1 MVKSNM
7 DKENNI
13 YQKTKYEYCMCNILF
28 KGLEKDKV
36 YRMYKSSHYKSG
48 IKFPD
53 IYVINN
59 GKNINVNE
67 IGLNISTLIGCKIKL
82 IEHNN
87 NTPIKNIFGKYKF
100 IKVKL
105 PSLLDVKLPEQV
117 VYDYYDKFYSKLYI
131 MNRDNEEFLY
141 PYSYIISNVID
152 RINTL
157 IKIKDT
163 FKTNEEYEEYVK
175 TVIKI
180 IEECSNVVCNLFN
193 VFKINEKNNKKV
205 GIECLNDFLED
216 SKKCCKIC
224 NDFINE
230 MKEVYR

>member
-1 MVKSNM
+1 MY
-7 DKENNI
+7 KENNI
-13 YQKTKYEYCMCNILF
+13 YQKTKYQYCMCDVLF

-36 YRMYKSSHYKSG
+36 YRMYERVNYVDCCTEFHDKYDK
-48 IKFPD
+48 
-53 IYVINN
+53 YVIKN
-59 GKNINVNE
+59 GKEIHVNE
-67 IGLNISTLIGCKIKL
+67 IGLDISTLIGCKIEL

-100 IKVKL
+100 IKVEL
-105 PSLLDVKLPEQV
+105 PSLLNVRLPEQV

-131 MNRDNEEFLY
+131 MNRDNKEFLY
-141 PYSYIISNVID
+141 PYSYIISNLID

-157 IKIKDT
+157 IDIKDS

-175 TVIKI
+175 TATKI
-180 IEECSNVVCNLFN
+180 IEECSDVVCNLFN
-193 VFKINEKNNKKV
+193 VFRMNEKNNKKI

>member
-1 MVKSNM
+1 M

-13 YQKTKYEYCMCNILF
+13 YEKTKYEYGICNVLY
-28 KGLEKDKV
+28 KNLEKDKV
-36 YRMYKSSHYKSG
+36 YRIEERIYYRYD
-48 IKFPD
+48 IKFKDTYIIDNEKEICVND
-53 IYVINN
+53 IRANYITFFMWH
-59 GKNINVNE
+59 NIE
-67 IGLNISTLIGCKIKL
+67 L
-82 IEHNN
+82 IESKENKF
-87 NTPIKNIFGKYKF
+87 IKNIFGKYKYK
-100 IKVKL
+100 KVEL
-105 PSLLDVKLPEQV
+105 PSLLDVRLPEQV
-117 VYDYYDKFYSKLYI
+117 VYNYYDKFYSKLYI
-131 MNRDNEEFLY
+131 MNRDNKEFLY

-157 IKIKDT
+157 IDIKDS

-175 TVIKI
+175 TATKI
-180 IEECSNVVCNLFN
+180 IEECSDVVCNLFN

>member
-1 MVKSNM
+1 MC
-7 DKENNI
+7 KENNI
-13 YQKTKYEYCMCNILF
+13 YQKTKYEYCMCDVLF

-36 YRMYKSSHYKSG
+36 YRMYERVNYVDCYAE
-48 IKFPD
+48 FPN

-67 IGLNISTLIGCKIKL
+67 IGLNISTLIGCKIEL

-105 PSLLDVKLPEQV
+105 PSLLDVRLPEQV
-117 VYDYYDKFYSKLYI
+117 VYNYYDKFYSKLYI
-131 MNRDNEEFLY
+131 MSRDNKEFLY

-175 TVIKI
+175 TATKI
-180 IEECSNVVCNLFN
+180 IEECSDVICNLFN
-193 VFKINEKNNKKV
+193 VFKMNEKNNKKV
-205 GIECLNDFLED
+205 GVECLNDFLED

>member
-1 MVKSNM
+1 MY
-7 DKENNI
+7 KENNTN
-13 YQKTKYEYCMCNILF
+13 QKAKYCMCNVLF

-36 YRMYKSSHYKSG
+36 YRLHESIDHISG
-48 IKFPD
+48 IEFHD
-53 IYVINN
+53 RYIMNN
-59 GKNINVNE
+59 GEKIHVNE
-67 IGLNISTLIGCKIKL
+67 LKNKSINILLGCKIKL
-82 IEHNN
+82 IQP
-87 NTPIKNIFGKYKF
+87 NTLIKNIFGKYKF

-105 PSLLDVKLPEQV
+105 PSLLDVRLPEEV
-117 VYDYYDKFYSKLYI
+117 VYNYYDKFYSKLYI
-131 MNRDNEEFLY
+131 MNRDNKEFLY
-141 PYSYIISNVID
+141 PYSCIISNVID

-175 TVIKI
+175 TSTKI

-193 VFKINEKNNKKV
+193 VFNISEKNNKKV
-205 GIECLNDFLED
+205 GVECLNDFLED

-224 NDFINE
+224 NDFIDE